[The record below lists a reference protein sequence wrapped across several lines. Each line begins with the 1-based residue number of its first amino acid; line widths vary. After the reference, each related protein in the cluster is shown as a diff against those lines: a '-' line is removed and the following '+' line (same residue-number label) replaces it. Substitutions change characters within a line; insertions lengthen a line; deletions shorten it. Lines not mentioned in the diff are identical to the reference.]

1 MRSNHLQRREFISL
15 LGGAAAAWP
24 LATRGQQP
32 AMPVIGFLNA
42 GSAAPF
48 AQCVAGFRQGLSDTG
63 YVEGHNVAID
73 FRWSEG
79 QYDRLPTLAS
89 DLVQRGVAIIV
100 VSGGAVSAFAA
111 KAATS
116 TIPILFVI
124 GDDPVK
130 TGLVPSLNRPGG
142 NITGMTLFIST
153 LMAKRFELLSE
164 IMPTSSAAI
173 ALLVNPKNPNAE
185 ADTKEMEIAARTSG
199 RELRVFSASTESE
212 IDSAVT
218 TIRDQRIGAFLL
230 GTDPFFYSRRDKF
243 VTLTA
248 HFGVPAIYFVR
259 EFPAAGGLMS
269 YGPSF
274 VNEWR
279 QAGLYAGR
287 ILKGAKPSDLPV
299 LQPTKFELVINLKT
313 AKALGLTVPPTLLAV
328 ADEVIE

>member
-1 MRSNHLQRREFISL
+1 MRRREFIVL

-24 LATRGQQP
+24 LAVRAQQP
-32 AMPVIGFLNA
+32 MPVIGFLNA
-42 GSAAPF
+42 GSATPF
-48 AQCVAGFRQGLSDTG
+48 AQYVAGFRQGLSDTG
-63 YVEGHNVAID
+63 YVEGRNVAIEY
-73 FRWSEG
+73 RWAEG
-79 QYDRLPTLAS
+79 QYHRLPTLAA
-89 DLVQRGVAIIV
+89 DLVQLGVAVIV
-100 VSGGAVSAFAA
+100 VSGGALSAFAA

-116 TIPILFVI
+116 TTPILFVI

-142 NITGMTLFIST
+142 NITGMTLFISS

-164 IMPTSSAAI
+164 IIPTSSAAAV

-185 ADTKEMEIAARTSG
+185 ADTKEMEIAARTSA
-199 RELRVFSASTESE
+199 RELRVLTASTGSE

-218 TIRDQRIGAFLL
+218 TILDQRIGALLL
-230 GTDPFFYSRRDKF
+230 GTDPFFFSQRDKF
-243 VTLTA
+243 VTLA
-248 HFGVPAIYFVR
+248 ARSGIPAMYFVR

-274 VNEWR
+274 VGEWS

-299 LQPTKFELVINLKT
+299 LQPTKFEFVINLKT
-313 AKALGLTVPPTLLAV
+313 AKALGLQIPDKLLAL